1 MTDERCKQIMEQLGY
16 PESKSLMVAL
26 FQVANETEQAVR
38 AELRATPP
46 VAEMQEVKR
55 ISVEMEDVMG
65 TGVLNHKARNWV
77 GAWMRKLRALP
88 APQPVAE
95 QERES
100 YGTKVLKDAIKALEA
115 MSDEEC
121 KAFFDECDAKFK
133 NKQ

>member
-88 APQPVAE
+88 TTAA
-95 QERES
+95 
-100 YGTKVLKDAIKALEA
+100 AIL
-115 MSDEEC
+115 
-121 KAFFDECDAKFK
+121 
-133 NKQ
+133 

>member
-1 MTDERCKQIMEQLGY
+1 
-16 PESKSLMVAL
+16 
-26 FQVANETEQAVR
+26 
-38 AELRATPP
+38 
-46 VAEMQEVKR
+46 
-55 ISVEMEDVMG
+55 MG